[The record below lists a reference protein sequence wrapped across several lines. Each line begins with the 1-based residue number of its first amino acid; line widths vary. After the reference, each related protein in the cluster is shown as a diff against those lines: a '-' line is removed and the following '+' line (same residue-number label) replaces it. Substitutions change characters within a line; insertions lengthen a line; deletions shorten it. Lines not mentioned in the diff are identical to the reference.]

1 MKTRLI
7 FKKDFKQISNIW
19 KKSLSDDVFSILG
32 EKIILLYLELF
43 IKDKKNFGFVI
54 EKNRKI
60 LAFLLYGK
68 NEKIIKG
75 IIKKQFFYIILKP
88 ILLLKDFK
96 MKEIV
101 IFFEV
106 MIFFVLSRFKNILDD
121 IDTELLYI
129 CVKKNKI
136 GLGLGKKIIKDS
148 FKIKKIFF
156 KNNVIKVK
164 TLKKTSENILF
175 YKKLKFKIKKIFFGR
190 VFLVI

>member
-68 NEKIIKG
+68 NEKIIKI

-106 MIFFVLSRFKNILDD
+106 MIF
-121 IDTELLYI
+121 LY
-129 CVKKNKI
+129 
-136 GLGLGKKIIKDS
+136 
-148 FKIKKIFF
+148 
-156 KNNVIKVK
+156 
-164 TLKKTSENILF
+164 
-175 YKKLKFKIKKIFFGR
+175 
-190 VFLVI
+190 